1 MSNTFQKIENRIYYL
16 QKNDSYPDDIEIV
29 SWDEYDPNSYDRES
43 KVVIYDAPHGTEK
56 HQAKVNNLPHYA
68 IHDIEE
74 IDSDDFEQFVHTIG
88 FIDFE

>member
-1 MSNTFQKIENRIYYL
+1 MSKVHLIENRIAYL
-16 QKNDSYPDDIEIV
+16 QKNVTFPDDIEII
-29 SWDEYDPNSYDRES
+29 SWDEYNPQLYDRES

-68 IHDIEE
+68 LDDIAD
-74 IDSDDFEQFVHTIG
+74 INSKDFEQFVNAMG